1 MSGLIFSK
9 AKGDTEVA
17 WVDAMI
23 TARNQICQ
31 DAVSNGEVNSEQI
44 LTLEPLPLNEV
55 SLHLLKYLFE

>member
-1 MSGLIFSK
+1 MVFSK
-9 AKGDTEVA
+9 AKGETEVA

-55 SLHLLKYLFE
+55 SLHQLKYLFV

>member
-1 MSGLIFSK
+1 
-9 AKGDTEVA
+9 
-17 WVDAMI
+17 MI

-55 SLHLLKYLFE
+55 SFASIEILNILFARI